1 MLILAFPSPRKTE
14 GLWIWVW
21 FRAIFSY
28 RLQALNRRLSQR
40 KQKLSFL
47 KQNKHD

>member
-1 MLILAFPSPRKTE
+1 MLAFPSPRKIE
-14 GLWIWVW
+14 GLRVWVW
-21 FRAIFSY
+21 FRVIFNY

-40 KQKLSFL
+40 KQKLSYL